1 MWKGEFRIILQLYE
15 EMNMQVEKNKEYI
28 VDIIDNG
35 FQGEGIAKIDGF
47 TIFIPNAIKG
57 EKVKILIVKVLAS
70 HAFGKIIEIIKQ
82 SDYREESD
90 CKTYKRCGGCS
101 LRHIKYNETLKIK
114 QNAVQ
119 SLVNKTLENK
129 LKVEETL
136 GMDKPYHYRNKAQ
149 YPIGLN
155 KEGKPVI
162 GVFANRTH
170 EIIPIETCYIQNKQS
185 EEIAKY
191 IFNFLVNHKIKVYDE
206 KSGKGLVRHIVT
218 KIGIKT
224 NEVMCIIVI
233 NGNEL
238 PYEDILVN
246 ELTHKFE
253 NIKSIIKNINT
264 KNTNVILG
272 NENINLYGNGYIK
285 DILGDFIFKISPMSF
300 YQVNPVQAEKLYNIG
315 VELADINKNDIVF
328 DLYCGIGTISL
339 FMSKFAK
346 EVYGVEIVEEAIVA
360 AKENACINNVTNT
373 KFIAGDVEKVLD
385 DLVNVKKIIPDII
398 MLDPP
403 RRGLDN
409 TSIENIR
416 KVSPK
421 KVIYI
426 SCNPATLVRD
436 LSKLEDKYNVKSI
449 KPVDMFPFTSSVE
462 CCAVLELKNCK

>member
-1 MWKGEFRIILQLYE
+1 MQLYE

-57 EKVKILIVKVLAS
+57 EKIKILIVKVLAS

-90 CKTYKRCGGCS
+90 CITYKRCGGCS

-206 KSGKGLVRHIVT
+206 KSGKGLIRHIVT

-315 VELADINKNDIVF
+315 VKLADISKNDIVF

-421 KVIYI
+421 KVVYI

-436 LSKLEDKYNVKSI
+436 LAKLEDIYNIKSI

-462 CCAVLELKNCK
+462 CCAVLELRN